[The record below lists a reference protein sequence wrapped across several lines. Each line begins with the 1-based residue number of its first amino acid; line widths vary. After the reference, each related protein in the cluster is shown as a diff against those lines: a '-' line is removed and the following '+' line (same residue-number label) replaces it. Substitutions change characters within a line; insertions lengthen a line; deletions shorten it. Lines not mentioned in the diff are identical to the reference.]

1 MRRERVEY
9 LKDLP
14 INIRLGNI
22 IEYPINW
29 KDSIEILFVL
39 KGAIKVGIETETNIL
54 NKREIEIINANEVYW
69 VKSVDKDNLV
79 LIINIDPNFFER
91 YYDDAKETFF
101 YTDSS
106 NKVDQEDE
114 KYYILRKY
122 LSILLFEVVSKI
134 DDYEDKIEENL
145 LEMMYHLL
153 NNFHYL
159 FYEGEN
165 LEEDEEQ
172 LERYHRIVKYLS
184 NNYMNKVS
192 LQDIAEKE
200 FLSSQYLSYK
210 IKDTFGLGFNEYLN
224 QIRVEESTKLLLDT
238 DRSISDISEE
248 VGFSHVRYYNKH
260 FKIHYNMTP
269 LQYRKKYKVSQ
280 KQLENMKKVTY
291 FDIKEAL
298 PYLTNYLEDYE
309 RYNYDNKIIKLDIDL
324 EGETIE
330 EFSRPDLI
338 DLGDISLLLEEENRR
353 ILEEIQREIGFK
365 YCLVNRLFSDDMDI
379 YIGKNQRF
387 INWTRVENI
396 LDFILGLKLTPL
408 IDTTGVEKHIIDD
421 FVSNFSYIYDEDV
434 ESWLNRDVKKLNPY
448 FPKIEIAPIQD
459 TINMVPYII
468 HSYTHLNKRIILK
481 MIDEISKNIELNNDT
496 FFGGNGIYT
505 NNYLNKPSYYAFM
518 LLALLGEEV
527 ISKGEGYIVT
537 KSEVGYQI
545 LLYNPID
552 INEDIIYRE
561 EKEEKPKERK
571 ISINLYNMKNDFQI
585 TKYDL
590 NKNYGSSYDK
600 WVYLGSPER
609 IDNWHWELLKKY
621 VHPDI
626 SYYYGKKAIV
636 FNALTTIKPNG
647 AVLILLNNVQ
657 KE

>member
-379 YIGKNQRF
+379 YRGKNQRF

>member
-1 MRRERVEY
+1 
-9 LKDLP
+9 
-14 INIRLGNI
+14 
-22 IEYPINW
+22 
-29 KDSIEILFVL
+29 
-39 KGAIKVGIETETNIL
+39 
-54 NKREIEIINANEVYW
+54 
-69 VKSVDKDNLV
+69 
-79 LIINIDPNFFER
+79 
-91 YYDDAKETFF
+91 
-101 YTDSS
+101 
-106 NKVDQEDE
+106 
-114 KYYILRKY
+114 
-122 LSILLFEVVSKI
+122 
-134 DDYEDKIEENL
+134 
-145 LEMMYHLL
+145 
-153 NNFHYL
+153 
-159 FYEGEN
+159 
-165 LEEDEEQ
+165 
-172 LERYHRIVKYLS
+172 
-184 NNYMNKVS
+184 
-192 LQDIAEKE
+192 
-200 FLSSQYLSYK
+200 
-210 IKDTFGLGFNEYLN
+210 
-224 QIRVEESTKLLLDT
+224 
-238 DRSISDISEE
+238 
-248 VGFSHVRYYNKH
+248 
-260 FKIHYNMTP
+260 
-269 LQYRKKYKVSQ
+269 
-280 KQLENMKKVTY
+280 MKKVTY

-379 YIGKNQRF
+379 YRGKNQRF

-434 ESWLNRDVKKLNPY
+434 ESWLNRDIKKLNPY

-468 HSYTHLNKRIILK
+468 HSYTHFNKRIILK

>member
-1 MRRERVEY
+1 M
-9 LKDLP
+9 
-14 INIRLGNI
+14 
-22 IEYPINW
+22 
-29 KDSIEILFVL
+29 
-39 KGAIKVGIETETNIL
+39 
-54 NKREIEIINANEVYW
+54 
-69 VKSVDKDNLV
+69 
-79 LIINIDPNFFER
+79 
-91 YYDDAKETFF
+91 
-101 YTDSS
+101 
-106 NKVDQEDE
+106 
-114 KYYILRKY
+114 
-122 LSILLFEVVSKI
+122 VSKI

-184 NNYMNKVS
+184 NNYMNKVN

-248 VGFSHVRYYNKH
+248 LGFSHVRYYNKH

-379 YIGKNQRF
+379 YRGKNQRF